1 MADAYGS
8 RGRIGH
14 ICPSIPLDM
23 IIDEFNMLLP
33 DGVLGVYTS
42 LYIERLQ
49 QADFDR
55 AIARLDEAAG
65 HMVEGEADC
74 IIVGGGPVV
83 AALGSDEAVVERT
96 RAVAKVPTQSTTGA
110 MLTGMQQI
118 GARRLVVASPY
129 TDERNA
135 LLKKY
140 LEGQGYTVVG
150 TKGLQLS
157 RAMDMARLPFEEAYR
172 LGVEAARENPDA
184 EALYMPCARMPL
196 VRSIERIERDAGRPV
211 VTSTQAMVWWGLRAM
226 GIDDRVEGF
235 GRLLREPLPA
245 NAPRATVAASA

>member
-1 MADAYGS
+1 MATAYGS

-23 IIDEFNMLLP
+23 IIDEFNMILP
-33 DGVLGVYTS
+33 DGVQGVYTS

-49 QADFDR
+49 QSDFDR

-65 HMVEGEADC
+65 HMVEGEAQS

-96 RAVAKVPTQSTTGA
+96 YAVARVPTQSTTGA
-110 MLTGMQQI
+110 MLTAMQQLGVKKLAI
-118 GARRLVVASPY
+118 ATPY

-135 LLKKY
+135 LLRKY
-140 LEGQGYTVVG
+140 VESQGYTVVG
-150 TKGLQLS
+150 AKGLQLS
-157 RAMDMARLPFEEAYR
+157 RAMDMARLPFEDAYR
-172 LGVEAARENPDA
+172 LGVDAARDFPEA
-184 EALYMPCARMPL
+184 EALYMPSARMPL
-196 VRSIERIERDAGRPV
+196 VRSIERIERDTGRPI

-226 GIDDRVEGF
+226 GIDDRIEGF
-235 GRLLREPLPA
+235 GRLLREPLPE
-245 NAPRATVAASA
+245 NAPRATVGASA